1 MNKEEILQAI
11 RNIKIDSS
19 DFEHSIEDSPYT
31 TDSVVYQIESENYNI
46 TLTLEE
52 TLVWSSYE
60 DAEFYNL
67 DVIAFEVEDQNESLD
82 VANITDIEIL
92 ECINY

>member
-19 DFEHSIEDSPYT
+19 DFEHSLEDSPYT
-31 TDSVVYQIESENYNI
+31 TDSVVYEIESENYLI

-82 VANITDIEIL
+82 VTNITDIEIL